1 MDPLESLFWVILVA
15 ALAPVV
21 ARVLPG
27 KLPGVVFM
35 LIGGV
40 LIGPEVLANADPD
53 DMSLLSTIGL
63 SFLFLLAGYELEPT
77 LMRQTPGRIA
87 IRSWFVSAAL
97 SVAVTAVLYEAG
109 VITDFVAI
117 AIGLTTTALGTLLP
131 IVRDAGMLDGPLGPY
146 IFAAGA
152 VGEFLP
158 IVAMALLLT
167 SSGPIAGVFAL
178 VGMAGATLLALLL
191 IRWVKRKG
199 WSERL
204 RLPEESTGQ
213 TTLRWT
219 LVLLAALVLV
229 ADDFGLD
236 VVLGA
241 FLAGVVLRQW
251 SPVSAESLERKLEA
265 VGYGVFIPIFFVTSG
280 MRLDVISIME
290 NPGRLL
296 LFFVLLFVVRGLPQL
311 VMYRGHLD
319 RVQRWQMVFLT
330 ATALPLLVALA
341 DVGTASGLT
350 LPENAAA
357 LVGAGALSVLVF
369 PLVATTMRA
378 APAGESVETA
388 TG

>member
-1 MDPLESLFWVILVA
+1 MDPLKSLFWVVLVA
-15 ALAPVV
+15 ALAPLVS
-21 ARVLPG
+21 RVLPG
-27 KLPGVVFM
+27 RVPAVVFM
-35 LIGGV
+35 LIGGI
-40 LIGPEVLANADPD
+40 LIGPEVFAHASPD

-63 SFLFLLAGYELEPT
+63 AFLFLLAGYELEPT
-77 LMRQTPGRIA
+77 LMRQPPGKIA

-97 SVAVTAVLYEAG
+97 SIGVTLVLYQAG
-109 VITDFVAI
+109 IINDFVEIAI
-117 AIGLTTTALGTLLP
+117 ALTTTALGTLLP
-131 IVRDAGMLDGPLGPY
+131 IMRDFGIMDGPLGPF

-152 VGEFLP
+152 AGEFLP

-167 SSGPIAGVFAL
+167 SSGPIAGLFSL
-178 VGMAGATLLALLL
+178 VGMAAATLVALLL

-199 WSERL
+199 WGDKL
-204 RLPEESTGQ
+204 MLPEHSTGQ

-219 LVLLAALVLV
+219 LVLLAGLVLV

-251 SPVSAESLERKLEA
+251 APVSAESLERKLEA

-280 MRLDVISIME
+280 MKLDIVSILE
-290 NPGRLL
+290 NPERLL

-311 VMYRGHLD
+311 FMYRGHLD

-341 DVGTASGLT
+341 DVGTESGLM

-369 PLVATTMRA
+369 PLVATRLKSGTTAPVEPA
-378 APAGESVETA
+378 AN
-388 TG
+388 